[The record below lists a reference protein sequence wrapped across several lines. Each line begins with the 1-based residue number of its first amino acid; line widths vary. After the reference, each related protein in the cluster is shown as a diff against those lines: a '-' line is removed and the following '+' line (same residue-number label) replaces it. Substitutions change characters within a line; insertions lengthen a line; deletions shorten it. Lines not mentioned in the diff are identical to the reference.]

1 MSLIGDMIMKIETRA
16 DVVAIVEDYLSSGQ
30 VSPNSAAL
38 KAEDWI
44 KTNFNLVNPRKG
56 LYWKETP
63 NGVLSVSIQGS
74 CAFLPAVGD
83 IQILFEFPAED
94 GRLFKFPLSCL
105 YMYARIG
112 NLKEPW
118 FIRFLDSVV
127 K

>member
-1 MSLIGDMIMKIETRA
+1 MKIETRA
-16 DVVAIVEDYLSSGQ
+16 DVVDIVESYLFSAGNS
-30 VSPNSAAL
+30 NSATF
-38 KAEDWI
+38 KAEQWV
-44 KTNFNLVNPRKG
+44 KTNFVLVNPRKG

-63 NGVLSVSIQGS
+63 SGVLSVSIQGS

-94 GRLFKFPLSCL
+94 ERLFKFQLSCL

-118 FIRFLDSVV
+118 FIRFLESVV

>member
-1 MSLIGDMIMKIETRA
+1 MTLIGDMIMKIETRA
-16 DVVAIVEDYLSSGQ
+16 DVVAIVEDYLSGQ
-30 VSPNSAAL
+30 VSPNSATF
-38 KAEDWI
+38 KAEEWI

-94 GRLFKFPLSCL
+94 ERLFKFPLSCL